1 MQNSEPRQPNQCAR
15 YLLHISGANWC
26 PQPSSVV
33 SIYINNQLFVP
44 VRSVL
49 PNKKKGSSALLS
61 LPRYEVP
68 GMLFFSD
75 CTEIYLFPT
84 TNQHQFMRQII
95 FHSVRSNALWGGGGG
110 LRHALT
116 EAGSSPPLFSSYLRR
131 SVAIFST
138 RVNIHVSTIADEQYP
153 SVHARSCMTDIAN

>member
-1 MQNSEPRQPNQCAR
+1 MIIRVVRAYKNVFGFMQNSEPRQPNQCAR

-116 EAGSSPPLFSSYLRR
+116 EAGIPRLFFHLIYEDLWTYLAQE
-131 SVAIFST
+131 SISM
-138 RVNIHVSTIADEQYP
+138 YP
-153 SVHARSCMTDIAN
+153 R